1 MFCDEPT
8 SGLDSYMAQSII
20 EVSSNLFFVL
30 ILTNYCMC
38 SFNRQVLKS
47 MASNGKTVICT
58 VHQPSSVVFALFDR
72 ILLMADGRTA
82 FLGPSK
88 SALEFFSSQVN
99 SGCSIHHK
107 IVYIN
112 L

>member
-1 MFCDEPT
+1 
-8 SGLDSYMAQSII
+8 
-20 EVSSNLFFVL
+20 
-30 ILTNYCMC
+30 
-38 SFNRQVLKS
+38 

-99 SGCSIHHK
+99 SICLFHHYLVDVL
-107 IVYIN
+107 IR
-112 L
+112 LL